1 MRRGAPQ
8 LDVAGAFSP
17 FSELKEGILPQP
29 CRVGDPMRRGA
40 PPTRRGEGVFTFFQ
54 AKREFPAATM
64 SRWKP
69 NATWRSPNTT
79 WRVFFRPFP
88 S

>member
-40 PPTRRGEGVFTFFQ
+40 LPTRRGGRFFAIFR
-54 AKREFPAATM
+54 AKREFLAAAT
-64 SRWKP
+64 SR
-69 NATWRSPNTT
+69 
-79 WRVFFRPFP
+79 
-88 S
+88 